1 MRRLVL
7 MSVLCLGVSGGSV
20 GAQIFQGGM
29 NNFAIVT
36 TGGQDSN
43 LTIGQ
48 VGVTNYVYG
57 VQQANNSNSAIVSQV
72 GFISNSQLVQI
83 NQNGLNDAYINQV
96 GAFNHSELTQFGNTN
111 IAGVAQNSNVRNAP
125 QVGGLP
131 TPGANGP
138 SFLTYQT
145 ADGYLTQ
152 FTTDGMSLATITT
165 GGMTVMT
172 NFGRQH

>member
-1 MRRLVL
+1 MRRLALV
-7 MSVLCLGVSGGSV
+7 SILCMGALGGPVD
-20 GAQIFQGGM
+20 AQIFQGGM

-36 TGGQDSN
+36 TGGQDTN

-48 VGVTNYVYG
+48 VGVANYFYG

-72 GFISNSQLVQI
+72 GFTSNSQLTQL
-83 NQNGLNDAYINQV
+83 NQNGLNDAYVNQV
-96 GAFNHSELTQFGNTN
+96 GAFTHSELTQFGNTN
-111 IAGVAQNSNVRNAP
+111 IAGVAQNSNVRDAP
-125 QVGGLP
+125 QVTGLP

-138 SFLTYQT
+138 SFRTYQT
-145 ADGYLTQ
+145 ADGFLTQ
-152 FTTDGMSLATITT
+152 FTTDGMNLVTMTS